1 MGWDC
6 ASVVVCP
13 RKNKSEKHVE
23 KKEHES
29 ITGENVNACGSCSN
43 HHGGPSK
50 PLQESSPLLPL
61 SQS

>member
-29 ITGENVNACGSCSN
+29 ITGENVNECAAVVITMEV
-43 HHGGPSK
+43 PR
-50 PLQESSPLLPL
+50 SP
-61 SQS
+61 